1 VWWVGP
7 PALVGAKLRSPQKR
21 EFMSDRL
28 SQAYGE
34 VALRS
39 IECAVTGALDLRSMS
54 AAMATET
61 QDGIHYTDALYARV
75 ASLILCAVGGTTA
88 ATPSTAAMA
97 SSA

>member
-1 VWWVGP
+1 MWWVGP
-7 PALVGAKLRSPQKR
+7 PELVGDKLRSPQKR

-54 AAMATET
+54 APMAAET
-61 QDGIHYTDALYARV
+61 HDGIHYSDRLYTRV
-75 ASLILCAVGGTTA
+75 AS
-88 ATPSTAAMA
+88 
-97 SSA
+97 